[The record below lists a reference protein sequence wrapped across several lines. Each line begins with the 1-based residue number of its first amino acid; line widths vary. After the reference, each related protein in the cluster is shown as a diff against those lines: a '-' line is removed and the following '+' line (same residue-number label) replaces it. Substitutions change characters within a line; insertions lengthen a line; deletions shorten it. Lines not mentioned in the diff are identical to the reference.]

1 MVNTRKTFL
10 LAVASLFILSA
21 QAQNTLRLMTY
32 NIRNANGMD
41 DVRSFQRIA
50 NVINNA
56 SPDVVAVQEVDSMT
70 NRSGQKYVLGEIA
83 ERTQMHAYFAPAI
96 DYDGG
101 KYGVGLLTK
110 QSPIRL
116 QTMPLPGREEE
127 RTLIL
132 AEFDDYIY
140 CCTHLSLTEE
150 DRMKS
155 LKILKS
161 FADES
166 KKPFFLAGDMNA
178 EPESAFI
185 KELQKEYQIISNPKQ
200 PTFPAPEPKETI
212 DYIATLKQNAA
223 GFAVISA
230 RVLNEPVASDHR
242 PLLVVLRMAEK
253 ANKIFRTK
261 PYLQN
266 PVGNG
271 ITVMWET
278 TVPAYCWVEYGTDK
292 TQLKRARNIVD
303 GQVVCNNKL
312 HKVRIDGLQPGQK
325 YYYRVC
331 SQEILL
337 YQAYKKVFGNTAQS
351 DFSEFTLPA
360 ADTESFTAVVFNDLH
375 QHTNTFR
382 ALCKQIQNIDYD
394 FVVFNGDCVDD
405 PVDHDQATTFIS
417 ELTEGVRGDCI
428 PTFFMRG
435 NHEIRNAY
443 SIGLRDHY
451 DYVGDKT
458 YGSFNWGDTRI
469 VMLDCG
475 EDKLDTHWV
484 YYGLNDF
491 TQLRNEQVDFLKKE
505 LSSKDFKKAK
515 KRVLIH
521 HIPLYGNDGE
531 NLCADLWTKLLEKA
545 PFNVSLNA
553 HTHRY
558 AYHPKGELGNNY
570 PVIIGGGYRMDG
582 ATVMILEKKKDEL
595 RVKVLNAKGEVLLD
609 IKV

>member
-1 MVNTRKTFL
+1 MRNMKKNL
-10 LAVASLFILSA
+10 LLIIATLFIFPL
-21 QAQNTLRLMTY
+21 QAQNTLKLMTY
-32 NIRNANGMD
+32 NIKNANGMD
-41 DVRSFQRIA
+41 DVCDFQRVA

-56 SPDVVAVQEVDSMT
+56 SPDVVAIQEVDSMT

-101 KYGVGLLTK
+101 KYGIGLLTR
-110 QSPIRL
+110 QVPVRL
-116 QTMPLPGREEE
+116 QTIPLPGREEA
-127 RTLIL
+127 RALIL
-132 AEFDDYIY
+132 AEFEDYIY
-140 CCTHLSLTEE
+140 CCTHMSLTEE
-150 DRMKS
+150 DRMES
-155 LKILKS
+155 LKIVKS
-161 FADES
+161 FTTPY
-166 KKPFFLAGDMNA
+166 KKPLFLTGDMNA
-178 EPESAFI
+178 EPESDFI
-185 KELQKEYQIISNPKQ
+185 KELQKDFQILSNPKQ
-200 PTFPAPEPKETI
+200 HTYPAPEPKETI
-212 DYIATLKQNAA
+212 DYIATLKSNAN
-223 GFAVISA
+223 GFALISA
-230 RVLNEPVASDHR
+230 QVLHEPMASDHR
-242 PLLVVLRMAEK
+242 PILVELRTAEK
-253 ANKIFRTK
+253 ENKIFRTK

-278 TVPAYCWVEYGTDK
+278 TVPAYCWVEYGTDT
-292 TQLKRARNIVD
+292 TQLKRARTIVD
-303 GQVVCNNKL
+303 GQVVCNNYL
-312 HKVRIDGLQPGQK
+312 HKIRIDGLQPGQK
-325 YYYRVC
+325 YFYRVC

-351 DFSEFTLPA
+351 SFSEFTLPEID
-360 ADTESFTAVVFNDLH
+360 ADSFTAIVFNDLH
-375 QHTNTFR
+375 QHTKTFR

-405 PVDHDQATTFIS
+405 PVDHNQATTFIS
-417 ELTEGVRGDCI
+417 ELTEGVRGDRI

-451 DYVGDKT
+451 DYVGNKT

-475 EDKLDTHWV
+475 EDKLDSHWV

-491 TQLRNEQVDFLKKE
+491 TQLRNEQVDFLKRE
-505 LSSKDFKKAK
+505 LSAKEFKKAK

-521 HIPLYGNDGE
+521 HIPLYGNDGV
-531 NLCADLWTKLLEKA
+531 NLCADLWTKVLEKA
-545 PFNVSLNA
+545 PFNISLNA
-553 HTHRY
+553 HTHKY

-570 PVIIGGGYRMDG
+570 PVVIGGGYKMDG

-595 RVKVLNAKGEVLLD
+595 RIKVLNVKGDVLLD
-609 IKV
+609 ITV